1 MALSETPPTVAA
13 LVVLALLGAGG
24 PALAR
29 SPYDG
34 LWAVSF
40 VPDQGDC
47 DRHDVEVFVRNGEIS
62 HVGDRGFFTAEGTVG
77 EQGRVEASIG
87 ALGLTVSAEGR
98 LAERQGGGTWAFP
111 ERGCA
116 GRWSAERRSPVP
128 VETSDYQ

>member
-1 MALSETPPTVAA
+1 MTLSVAPTTVAA
-13 LVVLALLGAGG
+13 LVVLALLGAGD

-34 LWAVSF
+34 LWVVSF
-40 VPDQGDC
+40 IPDQGDC

-77 EQGRVEASIG
+77 DQGRVEASIG

-111 ERGCA
+111 SAGAQGA
-116 GRWSAERRSPVP
+116 GRRSGAVQ
-128 VETSDYQ
+128 SR

>member
-1 MALSETPPTVAA
+1 
-13 LVVLALLGAGG
+13 
-24 PALAR
+24 LAR

-47 DRHDVEVFVRNGEIS
+47 ERHDVEVFVRNGEIS
-62 HVGDRGFFTAEGTVG
+62 HVGDHGFFTAEGTVG

-98 LAERQGGGTWAFP
+98 LAERQGGGTWVFP

-116 GRWSAERRSPVP
+116 GRWSAERRSPTP
-128 VETSDYQ
+128 VEPSDDQ